1 MPVVWGARGRERGK
15 APARRHEV
23 ECLRGG
29 QELAL
34 EVLSPSNAREAVR
47 SHLQRLD
54 PRLVFLHVAGGARQ
68 GEPLEWTRGRAAASG
83 RRRRRRGRGRVRR
96 GRPTVAGTRRALGG
110 MVGMVASAAEVVR
123 MVPVLAEAVCGGCQ
137 EIFQILI

>member
-1 MPVVWGARGRERGK
+1 M
-15 APARRHEV
+15 
-23 ECLRGG
+23 
-29 QELAL
+29 
-34 EVLSPSNAREAVR
+34 
-47 SHLQRLD
+47 
-54 PRLVFLHVAGGARQ
+54 FLHVAGGARQ

-137 EIFQILI
+137 GIFQILI

>member
-1 MPVVWGARGRERGK
+1 MRVLRGGRGGRRCRRRRRRRQAVEARVPVVWGARGRERGK

-83 RRRRRRGRGRVRR
+83 RGRRRRG
-96 GRPTVAGTRRALGG
+96 
-110 MVGMVASAAEVVR
+110 
-123 MVPVLAEAVCGGCQ
+123 
-137 EIFQILI
+137 